1 MRIRNA
7 TGWVFRP
14 ACQCFEHY
22 AERWDA
28 INRKG
33 SHHILLDSIFVSALI
48 RCFGSADILLGIAED
63 EARPG
68 LILVQKV
75 RKSLWQTFQPSQ
87 SPLGL
92 MLLSNP
98 AHTLGQ
104 MSQLMRCLPGCAL
117 GLSILQQDPDFTP
130 FSNVGEF
137 EDAHAE
143 VLPYM
148 RTPRLRLTG
157 TFEDYWEERKNVLE
171 AQHHLLQRQRRLVK
185 QGIALAL
192 VQYRD
197 APSMAACVRE
207 HGRLEE
213 TGWKGTAG
221 TALTD
226 KNQQGRFYQEVLERF
241 CANKEGVVYQ
251 LLFNKHIVA
260 SELAIERDGMLVLL
274 KTAYDEQF
282 RSCAPG
288 FLMRLEILKSLFLEQ
303 RIRVVEFY
311 GRQCDWHATWAAE
324 SRTMYHVN
332 FYRHA
337 LIPTV
342 RSILKCAAHLITLP

>member
-157 TFEDYWEERKNVLE
+157 TFEDYWEERRNVLE
-171 AQHHLLQRQRRLVK
+171 AQHHLLQRQRRLAK

-192 VQYRD
+192 VQY
-197 APSMAACVRE
+197 
-207 HGRLEE
+207 
-213 TGWKGTAG
+213 
-221 TALTD
+221 
-226 KNQQGRFYQEVLERF
+226 
-241 CANKEGVVYQ
+241 
-251 LLFNKHIVA
+251 
-260 SELAIERDGMLVLL
+260 
-274 KTAYDEQF
+274 
-282 RSCAPG
+282 
-288 FLMRLEILKSLFLEQ
+288 
-303 RIRVVEFY
+303 
-311 GRQCDWHATWAAE
+311 
-324 SRTMYHVN
+324 
-332 FYRHA
+332 
-337 LIPTV
+337 
-342 RSILKCAAHLITLP
+342 